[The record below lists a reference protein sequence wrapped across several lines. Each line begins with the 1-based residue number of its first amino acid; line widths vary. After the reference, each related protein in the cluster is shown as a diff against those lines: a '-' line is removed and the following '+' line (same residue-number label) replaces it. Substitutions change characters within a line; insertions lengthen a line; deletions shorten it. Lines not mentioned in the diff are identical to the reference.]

1 MSWDANRLSNPME
14 ALISSMISAGPLAK
28 RPPHIRLLMADLT
41 FPRTRNE
48 ARP

>member
-1 MSWDANRLSNPME
+1 MSWGASRLSNPME

-28 RPPHIRLLMADLT
+28 RPPHIRLLMADPT
-41 FPRTRNE
+41 FRTRNE